1 LDIGDGD
8 KDDNDDIFLL
18 LLSWDFAYEFKS
30 TKVDK
35 ANTVAIIKRRKG
47 KADPR
52 VIFGNNILL
61 LLLDYL
67 P

>member
-1 LDIGDGD
+1 
-8 KDDNDDIFLL
+8 L

-35 ANTVAIIKRRKG
+35 ANTVAIIKRRKL

-52 VIFGNNILL
+52 VIFGNNILFL
-61 LLLDYL
+61 LLGYL
-67 P
+67 A